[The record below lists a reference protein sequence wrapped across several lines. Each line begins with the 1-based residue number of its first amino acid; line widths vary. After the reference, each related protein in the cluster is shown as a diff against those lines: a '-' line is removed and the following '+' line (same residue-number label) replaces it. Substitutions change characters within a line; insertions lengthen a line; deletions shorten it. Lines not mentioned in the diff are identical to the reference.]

1 MSGGSVARRWGVI
14 GHDREVEQLARAIAE
29 DRVAHAYLITGPE
42 GVGRTT
48 LALAFARALNCE
60 RPVSERPCGVCE
72 SCRRISRDPERH
84 SHADVTLADLE
95 WQAAVIGGPRG
106 DRSRQRQRLSIE
118 AIRWLR
124 QDIANR
130 PIQSRWKVQ
139 IVDDADQL
147 SDVAPDAFL
156 KTLEEPPSY
165 AVIILIA
172 TSVDNVSE
180 TIRSRCQ
187 HISLGMVP
195 RAGIERAL
203 VERGVDA
210 ERAGIA
216 ARASRGRIAEALA
229 LADDPDAA
237 LARRELLNEAL
248 EHCLDPLGRLNVSG
262 PIAVNHT
269 RQRDRTYALLDVYLG
284 IWRDAILIRSGL
296 HDLVAFPE
304 ISTQLDQ
311 FASSK
316 GLAELHRALWAT
328 RRCIEDLDHNFQA
341 RIALN
346 AMVMQWP

>member
-1 MSGGSVARRWGVI
+1 M
-14 GHDREVEQLARAIAE
+14 
-29 DRVAHAYLITGPE
+29 
-42 GVGRTT
+42 
-48 LALAFARALNCE
+48 ALAFARSLNCE
-60 RPVSERPCGVCE
+60 RPIDERPCGACE
-72 SCRRISRDPERH
+72 SCRRISRDPDHH
-84 SHADVTLADLE
+84 SHADVTLANLE
-95 WQAAVIGGPRG
+95 WQASVIGGPRG

-130 PIQSRWKVQ
+130 PIQSSWKVQ

-165 AVIILIA
+165 AVIIMIA

-187 HISLGMVP
+187 HIGLGMVP
-195 RAGIERAL
+195 RVEIERAL
-203 VERGVDA
+203 VERGIEPA
-210 ERAGIA
+210 QARIIA
-216 ARASRGRIAEALA
+216 QASRGRIAEALA

-237 LARRELLNEAL
+237 VARLELLHEAL
-248 EHCLDPLGRLNVSG
+248 EHVLDPLGRLNVSG

-269 RQRDRTYALLDVYLG
+269 RQRDRTYALLDAYLG
-284 IWRDAILIRSGL
+284 IWRDAVLIRSGL
-296 HDLVAFPE
+296 RDLVAYPE
-304 ISTQLDQ
+304 ITGQLDQ
-311 FASSK
+311 YVNSK
-316 GLAELHRALWAT
+316 DLVELHRAIWAT